1 MSSCEERSTDEHAPK
16 KGAVKPIAFGKS
28 DVGRKREHNEDSF
41 CLDADLGLYIV
52 ADGMGGHAAGE
63 VASAK
68 AVEIIGGHLREN
80 SGRWSQYQ
88 TQPTVELRDQILS
101 LVEEA
106 VQKACG
112 EIYRMAQE
120 DKQRHGMGTT
130 LSLMLLIGN
139 EAFIGHVGDSRI
151 YLLREGLVHQLTVDH
166 TLINE
171 QLKRGVISKEEAAT
185 ARYKNVITR
194 AVGIQERV
202 RVDTLHL
209 DVLPADRFVLCSDG
223 LHGYLKAGELEKI
236 TADCE
241 AAQVPDRL
249 IQLANQRGGKDNISV
264 VFLEMPPGDEE
275 SSREARQRLDTM
287 RNAPLF
293 KYLSYREL
301 VTLVN
306 LAYIRS
312 ARAGERIIE
321 EGVVGDELFLIVTGS
336 ARVLKGDQTIAR
348 LGQGSHFG
356 EMALIDNAPR
366 SASVEAGEATRLLVI
381 GRKPFYDYIR
391 KDTTAGL
398 KLLWS
403 FLQILTLRLR
413 TADERLR
420 EAQEELAVQQVQPD
434 WILPD
439 D

>member
-1 MSSCEERSTDEHAPK
+1 M
-16 KGAVKPIAFGKS
+16 KPNVFGKT

-41 CLDADLGLYIV
+41 FVDEELGLFMV

-68 AVEIIGGHLREN
+68 AVEVISSHLMINGEILT
-80 SGRWSQYQ
+80 QYRG
-88 TQPTVELRDQILS
+88 QPTVELRDRILV
-101 LVEEA
+101 LIEEA
-106 VQKACG
+106 IQKACG

-130 LSLMLLIGN
+130 LSLMLLIGA

-151 YLLREGLVHQLTVDH
+151 YLQREGQVHQLTVDH
-166 TLINE
+166 TLVNE
-171 QLKRGVISKEEAAT
+171 QLKRGVISKEEAHA

-209 DVLPADRFVLCSDG
+209 DVLPGDRFVLCSDG
-223 LHGYLKAGELEKI
+223 LHGYLKSGELEKI
-236 TADCE
+236 TAEGTAEQICE
-241 AAQVPDRL
+241 RFIA
-249 IQLANQRGGKDNISV
+249 LANQRGGRDNISV
-264 VFLEMPPGDEE
+264 IYLEMPPGDEE
-275 SSREARQRLDTM
+275 ASREARQRLETM

-306 LAYIRS
+306 LAYTRS
-312 ARAGERIIE
+312 ARAGERVIE
-321 EGVVGDELFLIVTGS
+321 EGVAGDELFLIVTGS
-336 ARVLKGDQTIAR
+336 VKVLKGDQTIAR

-366 SASVEAGEATRLLVI
+366 SASVEAGEPTRLLVI